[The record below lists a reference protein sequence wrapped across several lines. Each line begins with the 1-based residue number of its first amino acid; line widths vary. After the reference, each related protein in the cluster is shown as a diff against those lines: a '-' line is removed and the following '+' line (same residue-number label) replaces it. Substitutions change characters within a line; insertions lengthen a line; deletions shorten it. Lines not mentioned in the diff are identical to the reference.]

1 MPTIT
6 LEEVERQLHAAK
18 SWKAPGDDGLPV
30 IVWKQIWPVVKDHVL
45 ALFRQSLEEGS
56 LPSQWRHAKIIP
68 LKKPGKEDYTI
79 AKAWRPISLLA
90 TLGKVLESVVT
101 ERISHM
107 VETHGLLPT
116 NHFGARKQRSTP
128 HGAAGERSA

>member
-45 ALFRQSLEEGS
+45 ALFRQSLEEGV
-56 LPSQWRHAKIIP
+56 LPSQ
-68 LKKPGKEDYTI
+68 
-79 AKAWRPISLLA
+79 
-90 TLGKVLESVVT
+90 
-101 ERISHM
+101 
-107 VETHGLLPT
+107 
-116 NHFGARKQRSTP
+116 
-128 HGAAGERSA
+128 